1 MKTLKVNL
9 GPRSYDIYIERNILR
24 NTGAIV
30 AGSFKGKKIGLI
42 TDGNVNSFYGDMVCD
57 SLVMAG
63 FEVHRI
69 VLPAGEKTKSF
80 ENLIVIYSELL
91 KFQISRTDRIIALGG
106 GVIGDL
112 TGFAAS
118 TLLRGIPYIQIPT
131 SLLAQVDSSVGGKV
145 AVDLPAG
152 KNLVGSFYQPN
163 MVIIDPDCLKT
174 LPHKFLCDGTAEVIK
189 YGCIRDNALFERLI
203 SFENENEYIDNIDD
217 IIFTCCDIKRAIVE
231 NDENDRGERMLLN
244 FGHTF
249 GHAVESYFGYEAYP
263 HGEAVAIGMCVI
275 TKAAERLGLT
285 QVGCYDAV
293 RAAVLKYGLPCEV
306 DIENMDW
313 IVYKMLVDKKA
324 GGENISLILL
334 KSIGESFINKIG
346 KAELTEFFKG
356 SGSGSSAGS
365 GSSTGSGSGGAV
377 I

>member
-1 MKTLKVNL
+1 MRTIKVNL
-9 GPRSYDIYIERNILR
+9 GQRSYNIYIERNILH
-24 NTGAIV
+24 NTGAIIST
-30 AGSFKGKKIGLI
+30 GFKGKKIGLV
-42 TDGNVNSFYGDMVCD
+42 TDENVNSFYGDMVCN
-57 SLVMAG
+57 SLTMSG
-63 FEVHRI
+63 FEVHKI

-80 ENLIVIYSELL
+80 ENLVVIYNELL
-91 KFQISRTDRIIALGG
+91 EFQISRTDRIIALGG

-163 MVIIDPDCLKT
+163 MVIIDPDCLRT
-174 LPHKFLCDGTAEVIK
+174 LPHKFLCDGTGEIIK
-189 YGCIRDNALFERLI
+189 YGCIRDVALFDKLI
-203 SFENENEYIDNIDD
+203 SFEDENEYIDNIDD

-249 GHAVESYFGYEAYP
+249 GHAIESYFGYEAYT

-275 TKAAERLGLT
+275 TKAAEVLGLT
-285 QVGCYDAV
+285 EVGCYDAV
-293 RAAVLKYGLPCEV
+293 KTAVLKYGLPCEV
-306 DIENMDW
+306 VIENMDD
-313 IVYKMLVDKKA
+313 IVHKMLVDKKA

-334 KSIGESFINKIG
+334 KEIGKAFIHKTG
-346 KAELTEFFKG
+346 KAELSGFFG
-356 SGSGSSAGS
+356 
-365 GSSTGSGSGGAV
+365 GSGGAS